1 MCGQAPMRA
10 GRASLLCRGYQVD
23 RRVTDIRSEFDQ
35 AVHTK
40 ALKLISEG
48 GYDTGSIAAEAERLV
63 NGKRAEQYG
72 NPPENMARIGVVWGA
87 LLGRDAIPARTVAVM
102 MAALKLARECG
113 PEPKRD
119 NLVDACGYLLIAEQC
134 E

>member
-1 MCGQAPMRA
+1 MTDYA
-10 GRASLLCRGYQVD
+10 G
-23 RRVTDIRSEFDQ
+23 EFHE
-35 AVHTK
+35 AVHAR

-48 GYDTGSIAAEAERLV
+48 GYDTGTVAAEAERLV

-72 NPPENMARIGVVWGA
+72 QPPENMARIGAVWGA
-87 LLGRDAIPARTVAVM
+87 LLGVDAIPARTVAVM

-113 PEPKRD
+113 PESKRD

-134 E
+134 GGS

>member
-1 MCGQAPMRA
+1 M
-10 GRASLLCRGYQVD
+10 
-23 RRVTDIRSEFDQ
+23 RSEFEE
-35 AVHTK
+35 AVH
-40 ALKLISEG
+40 ARAAKLVTDG
-48 GYDTGSIAAEAERLV
+48 DYDTGTVAAEAERLV

-72 NPPENMARIGVVWGA
+72 QPPENMARIGAVWGA
-87 LLGRDAIPARTVAVM
+87 LLGREPIPPRTVAVM

-134 E
+134 GEAADG